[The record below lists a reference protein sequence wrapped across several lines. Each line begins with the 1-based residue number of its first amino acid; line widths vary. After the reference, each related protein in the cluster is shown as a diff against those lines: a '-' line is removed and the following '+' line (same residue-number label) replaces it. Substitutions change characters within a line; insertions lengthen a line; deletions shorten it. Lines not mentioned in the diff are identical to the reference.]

1 LDRGVGEGIHAAS
14 GVISVWKL
22 FLALHG
28 EGFGVGS
35 WWGGERDGG
44 EMS

>member
-22 FLALHG
+22 FLALYG

-35 WWGGERDGG
+35 CCGGEGDRG
-44 EMS
+44 EMN